1 MKLRNDLTLRQLG
14 DEYIIVDPSQDM
26 VDMSKVFTLNESAAF
41 IWNELQDIDFT
52 VDDIVNLLIE
62 NYEVSAVQAK
72 ADAQNLIHSFEKQGL
87 VQAQ

>member
-41 IWNELQDIDFT
+41 IWNELQGLDFT
-52 VDDIVNLLIE
+52 VEDIITLLLDT
-62 NYEVSAVQAK
+62 YEVSANRA
-72 ADAQNLIHSFEKQGL
+72 ATDAQNLLHNFEKQGL
-87 VQAQ
+87 ILAD